1 MICTEP
7 LSIAN
12 VNEALGVGIYVP
24 LWNKGHTLFDKGAT
38 KSYGRANN
46 GKYLTDTK
54 ANTAVIRRY
63 QVNCHKNYL
72 HGQ

>member
-1 MICTEP
+1 MMLNLELFI
-7 LSIAN
+7 S
-12 VNEALGVGIYVP
+12 EASGLGIYVLP
-24 LWNKGHTLFDKGAT
+24 WNKGHTLFDKGAT

-63 QVNCHKNYL
+63 QVNCPNNYL
-72 HGQ
+72 HDH